1 MVLYALGTQ
10 HLAHDEV
17 GDGAHAHIT
26 PSFIVVVVLARHQ
39 LVCLCGDL
47 VVQSRG
53 LFYGQVGLV
62 DHTELQLDNT
72 HRRIVDNADE
82 LRLDAFIHKLFRGC
96 LQRPDSLYF
105 DKNLIRNGRCAQ
117 DAPGRTVVLHLVDK
131 QFAALR
137 QYAMKLGFCIF
148 LLHEKCIFAKIKLF
162 SMLRINSRNKTL
174 IFDRPALM
182 GILNV
187 TPDSFSDGGRYNQMD
202 KALQHCEQMIA
213 DGADFIDIGGYS
225 TRPNNAIATEQ
236 EELERVVPILK
247 AIRTAFPEVLIS
259 IDTFRKNIAEA
270 CMNEGADLIN
280 DISGGLFD
288 AEMLP
293 YIGKNHIPYVMM
305 HCVGTPETM
314 HQYTLGGDI
323 HQIVMDFFKQQ
334 CTILEAYGEQQIILD
349 PGIGFGK
356 SIEANYQLL
365 GDLERYRYNGLPV
378 LIGISRKS
386 LIFKVLGTTPQA
398 AENGTT
404 ILNTIALLH
413 GADILRVHDV
423 KNARE
428 AIELVGTF
436 CNFAPK
442 FNL

>member
-1 MVLYALGTQ
+1 
-10 HLAHDEV
+10 
-17 GDGAHAHIT
+17 
-26 PSFIVVVVLARHQ
+26 
-39 LVCLCGDL
+39 
-47 VVQSRG
+47 
-53 LFYGQVGLV
+53 
-62 DHTELQLDNT
+62 
-72 HRRIVDNADE
+72 
-82 LRLDAFIHKLFRGC
+82 
-96 LQRPDSLYF
+96 
-105 DKNLIRNGRCAQ
+105 
-117 DAPGRTVVLHLVDK
+117 
-131 QFAALR
+131 
-137 QYAMKLGFCIF
+137 MKLGFCIF

-174 IFDRPALM
+174 IFDRPAIM

-202 KALQHCEQMIA
+202 KALQHCEQLIA
-213 DGADFIDIGGYS
+213 DGADFIDIGGCS

-236 EELERVVPILK
+236 EELERVIPILK

-259 IDTFRKNIAEA
+259 IDTFRKNVAEA
-270 CMNEGADLIN
+270 CVAEGADLIN

-323 HQIVMDFFKQQ
+323 HQTVMDFFKQQ

-356 SIEANYQLL
+356 SLEANYQLL

-386 LIFKVLGTTPQA
+386 LIFKVLGTTPQD

-404 ILNTIALLH
+404 VLNTIALLN